1 MNKKIKATMIVAA
14 LALAGGGTWKA
25 YDYSEAQK
33 QNLLVANVEALSS
46 PTTPG
51 DGLWNTLVNSV
62 ENLIDKALD
71 PNYIS
76 NHELKNVQCVLEDH
90 SSQTTSTSM
99 KSSAKY
105 SGNVGLVSNGSVGS
119 ASGGH
124 EINLD
129 GNTNTTQNKDIKY
142 GSKMECVELSGFHPL
157 TFCDMREQTEC
168 H

>member
-1 MNKKIKATMIVAA
+1 MNKKIKATIFAVTVVA
-14 LALAGGGTWKA
+14 AGGGTWKA

-51 DGLWNTLVNSV
+51 DGLWNTFVNGV

-76 NHELKNVQCVLEDH
+76 NHELKDVECILEDH
-90 SSQTTSTSM
+90 TTQTTSTSM
-99 KSSAKY
+99 KSSVNY
-105 SGNVGLVSNGSVGS
+105 SGDVGLGSKGRVGSVSVGQ
-119 ASGGH
+119 
-124 EINLD
+124 EITFD
-129 GNTNTTQNKDIKY
+129 GNANATQNKDIRY
-142 GSKMECVELSGFHPL
+142 GTKKECVELSGFHPL